1 MKNVVNSC
9 QHIHISLGS
18 TIKLKLFSQIND
30 IKSTNH
36 TFRVNIYI
44 TRELSE
50 RLVNYVCFIEAGL
63 CIIDQQGSA
72 KFNYL
77 NEACVCRYSYWVC
90 TCVCMLPCVY
100 RLLPSAEWVS
110 HSACSR
116 SRFLGLTASNAQ
128 SQQSCRAQRER
139 GEHLTGRALLH
150 ASINPWNVA
159 RDQGAHAHSCI
170 SLSSSVFATLL
181 QKLLLFIYNL
191 FELLLNGSLYLFIFF
206 QLKILQP

>member
-50 RLVNYVCFIEAGL
+50 RVVNYVCFIEAGL

-77 NEACVCRYSYWVC
+77 NEACVPIQLLSVHVC
-90 TCVCMLPCVY
+90 V
-100 RLLPSAEWVS
+100 
-110 HSACSR
+110 
-116 SRFLGLTASNAQ
+116 
-128 SQQSCRAQRER
+128 
-139 GEHLTGRALLH
+139 H
-150 ASINPWNVA
+150 ASLCVWA
-159 RDQGAHAHSCI
+159 AAI
-170 SLSSSVFATLL
+170 S
-181 QKLLLFIYNL
+181 
-191 FELLLNGSLYLFIFF
+191 
-206 QLKILQP
+206 